1 MKRLFRLTVIA
12 LGVTS
17 LVLANTG
24 CRRNKANAKPVE
36 PILETDGGIPDIDPN
51 AVDPLSQTGFEGL
64 PQRGGSEQYL
74 AVPGLEP
81 VYFDYDRSDLRGS
94 EQTKVDNAAA
104 YFRSNSGLFVMVEG
118 HTDERGSN
126 EYNLGL
132 GERRAMAIRD
142 ALIQRGI
149 EAGRIQTLSK
159 GEEFPAV
166 MGRDDSAWSRNR
178 RGEFLAGQ

>member
-24 CRRNKANAKPVE
+24 CRRKNTNAKPVE
-36 PILETDGGIPDIDPN
+36 PVLESGIPDIDPSSM
-51 AVDPLSQTGFEGL
+51 DPLTTGTGFEGL

-132 GERRAMAIRD
+132 GERRAMSIRD

-166 MGRDDSAWSRNR
+166 MGRDESAWSRNR